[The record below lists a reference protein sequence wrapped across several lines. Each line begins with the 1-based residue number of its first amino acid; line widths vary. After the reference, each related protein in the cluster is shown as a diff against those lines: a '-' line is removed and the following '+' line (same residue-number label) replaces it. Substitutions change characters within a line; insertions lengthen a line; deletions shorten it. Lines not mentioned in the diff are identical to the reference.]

1 MWKKTMGKNPMGI
14 RIVEKLCCLGILC
27 AKKMVVTFCCFF
39 SNGKKQQIQ
48 MTLIE
53 FKILIHPTFGLKKV
67 VIKFRMS
74 QTWNAKEW

>member
-1 MWKKTMGKNPMGI
+1 MQKKW
-14 RIVEKLCCLGILC
+14 LLLF
-27 AKKMVVTFCCFF
+27 VVFF